1 MRELLRENY
10 LQELLH
16 WKNDRFIKVLTG
28 IRRRGKSTILNQYKE
43 LLIRDFNIK
52 KEQII
57 EYDFNDPNKQNISY
71 LDLYNEI
78 VKKANKDLTYYVF
91 LDEIQ
96 EIYKW
101 ERCVIGLFENKK
113 IRFDVYIT
121 GSNSKLLS
129 TELSTLLTGRHKD
142 FHIFPISFQQM
153 SDFFKKES
161 ELFFNLYLCNGGL
174 GMSVDK
180 YFDNTKLEP
189 TLHDVFENTINQDV
203 KYRHNIKS
211 HN

>member
-1 MRELLRENY
+1 
-10 LQELLH
+10 
-16 WKNDRFIKVLTG
+16 
-28 IRRRGKSTILNQYKE
+28 
-43 LLIRDFNIK
+43 
-52 KEQII
+52 
-57 EYDFNDPNKQNISY
+57 
-71 LDLYNEI
+71 
-78 VKKANKDLTYYVF
+78 
-91 LDEIQ
+91 
-96 EIYKW
+96 
-101 ERCVIGLFENKK
+101 VIGLFENKK